1 MRGANA
7 ACVRLDKEP
16 AFRQRLSDSAGELA
30 MYAITPLR
38 RPVSATGQEAGRR
51 PLGEIF
57 ALCAATIL
65 LAGCATRPVNEPVS
79 HYNPDEP
86 YHIERRS
93 ENAEDNATLVILA
106 FSGGGTRAASFSYG
120 VLETLRDMEVTTK
133 SGRNIRVLDTVDV
146 ITGISGG
153 SFTALAFGLYG
164 DKLFDI
170 YETNFLKRNVQG
182 ELVERTLNPANWAAL
197 GSTGWGRSELAA
209 NMYDEILFKGAT
221 FKDLKHDGPRILV
234 SATELADGTRLVFNP
249 ENFDVLCTDLSS
261 VRLARA
267 AAASSAVPV
276 VLSSITID
284 NYGGTCGYRLPP
296 WGKDFLD
303 NPNPPRPA
311 ARTVKRLQELEAF
324 ADREH
329 RPYLH
334 LVDGGVSDNVG
345 MRGVLDVLSTFE
357 ALHAAGR
364 QTPYDH
370 VRNIFIFVVNSLATP
385 PNDWDRHENPP
396 ALFDILIKA
405 TGTPIDR
412 YSYDT
417 VETLRDIQA
426 RWASLREMRD
436 AIKPYPTLV
445 EKLQPVMRA
454 PDITIRVIDVSF
466 GALADKVERDYLN
479 TLPTSFVLDDEAV
492 DRLRVAA
499 KNAILASP
507 EVKRLIN
514 NGALRMVGP
523 GPQVGATNAAASG
536 KGQ

>member
-1 MRGANA
+1 MHVITALRPAAGATA
-7 ACVRLDKEP
+7 QDAR
-16 AFRQRLSDSAGELA
+16 
-30 MYAITPLR
+30 
-38 RPVSATGQEAGRR
+38 RR
-51 PLGEIF
+51 PLGAIL
-57 ALCAATIL
+57 ALCAAIIL
-65 LAGCATRPVNEPVS
+65 LAGCATRPVNEPVARLD
-79 HYNPDEP
+79 PDKS
-86 YHIERRS
+86 YRIERRS
-93 ENAEDNATLVILA
+93 ANAEDNATLVILA
-106 FSGGGTRAASFSYG
+106 FSGGGTRAAAFSYG
-120 VLETLRDMEVTTK
+120 VLETLRDMETTTR
-133 SGRNIRVLDTVDV
+133 SGRRVRVLDTIDV

-170 YETNFLKRNVQG
+170 YEAGFLKRNVQG
-182 ELVERTLNPANWAAL
+182 ELVERALNPFNWPAL

-209 NMYDEILFKGAT
+209 DMYDEILFKGST
-221 FKDLKHDGPRILV
+221 FNDLKRDGPRILV
-234 SATELADGTRLVFNP
+234 SATDLADGTRLIFNP
-249 ENFDVLCTDLSS
+249 ENFDLLCTDLSS

-296 WGKDFLD
+296 WSRDFLD

-324 ADREH
+324 ADRAH

-357 ALHAAGR
+357 ALHAAG
-364 QTPYDH
+364 QPTPYDH

-385 PNDWDRHENPP
+385 PNDWGRHEDPP

-426 RWASLREMRD
+426 RWASLREIRD
-436 AIKPYPTLV
+436 AIRPYPELAG
-445 EKLQPVMRA
+445 KLQSVMRA
-454 PDITIRVIDVSF
+454 PEITVRVIDVSF
-466 GALADKVERDYLN
+466 GALPDKAERDFLN

-507 EVKRLIN
+507 EVKRLVD

-523 GPQVGATNAAASG
+523 GPQAGAR
-536 KGQ
+536 

>member
-1 MRGANA
+1 MIRTQWFAPIA
-7 ACVRLDKEP
+7 A
-16 AFRQRLSDSAGELA
+16 
-30 MYAITPLR
+30 
-38 RPVSATGQEAGRR
+38 
-51 PLGEIF
+51 
-57 ALCAATIL
+57 IL
-65 LAGCATRPVNEPVS
+65 LMLAGCATRPINPPTA
-79 HYNPDEP
+79 HYDPDKA
-86 YHIERRS
+86 HRMERQS

-106 FSGGGTRAASFSYG
+106 FSGGGTRAAAFSYG
-120 VLETLRDMEVTTK
+120 VLETLRDMQVTTK
-133 SGRNIRVLDTVDV
+133 SGRNVRVLDTVDV

-164 DKLFDI
+164 DRLFDV
-170 YETNFLKRNVQG
+170 YETSFLKRNVQG
-182 ELVERTLNPANWAAL
+182 ELVKRALDPFNWPSLA
-197 GSTGWGRSELAA
+197 STGWGRSELAA
-209 NMYDEILFKGAT
+209 NMYDEILFNGAT
-221 FKDLKHDGPRILV
+221 FKDLKRDGPRILV
-234 SATELADGTRLVFNP
+234 SATDLADGTRLIFNP

-284 NYGGTCGYRLPP
+284 NYGGTCGYRPPP
-296 WGKDFLD
+296 WTKLFLD

-324 ADREH
+324 ADREN
-329 RPYLH
+329 RPFLH

-357 ALHAAGR
+357 ALHAAGEK
-364 QTPYDH
+364 TPYDH

-396 ALFDILIKA
+396 GLFDVLIKA

-426 RWASLREMRD
+426 RWASLREVRD
-436 AIKPYPTLV
+436 AIKPYPALGA
-445 EKLQPVMRA
+445 KLQPVMRA
-454 PDITIRVIDVSF
+454 PDITIRVIEVSF
-466 GALADKVERDYLN
+466 GVLPDKAERDYLN

-507 EVKRLIN
+507 EVKRLMN
-514 NGALRMVGP
+514 SNALRMTAP
-523 GPQVGATNAAASG
+523 GPRVGATNAPTSPRP
-536 KGQ
+536 Q

>member
-1 MRGANA
+1 VHVIRPP
-7 ACVRLDKEP
+7 R
-16 AFRQRLSDSAGELA
+16 RR
-30 MYAITPLR
+30 AIAPW
-38 RPVSATGQEAGRR
+38 RPNGWR
-51 PLGEIF
+51 PLEGIVT
-57 ALCAATIL
+57 LIATITL
-65 LAGCATRPVNEPVS
+65 LGGCATRPVNTPLG
-79 HYNPDEP
+79 HYDPDKA
-86 YHIERRS
+86 YRIERLS
-93 ENAEDNATLVILA
+93 ENAEDSATLVILA
-106 FSGGGTRAASFSYG
+106 FSGGGTRAAAFSYG

-133 SGRNIRVLDTVDV
+133 SGRKVRVLDTVDV

-170 YETNFLKRNVQG
+170 YEASFLKRNVQG
-182 ELVERTLNPANWAAL
+182 ELVQRAFNPFNWPSLA
-197 GSTGWGRSELAA
+197 SSGWGRSELAA
-209 NMYDEILFKGAT
+209 NMYDEILFHGAT
-221 FKDLKHDGPRILV
+221 FKDLKHDGPRISV
-234 SATELADGTRLVFNP
+234 SATDLADGTRLIFNS

-261 VRLARA
+261 IRLARA

-284 NYGGTCGYRLPP
+284 NYGGTCGYRLPQ
-296 WGKDFLD
+296 WANSFLRSSD
-303 NPNPPRPA
+303 PPRPA

-357 ALHAAGR
+357 ALHGAGLE
-364 QTPYDH
+364 TPYDH

-385 PNDWDRHENPP
+385 PNDWDLRENPP
-396 ALFDILIKA
+396 GVFDVLIKA
-405 TGTPIDR
+405 SGTPIDQ

-426 RWASLREMRD
+426 RWASLREVRD
-436 AIKPYPTLV
+436 AIKPYPALG
-445 EKLQPVMRA
+445 EKLQAVMRA
-454 PDITIRVIDVSF
+454 PDINIRVVEVSF
-466 GALADKVERDYLN
+466 GVLPDKAEREYLN
-479 TLPTSFVLDDEAV
+479 TLPTSFVLDDETV

-499 KNAILASP
+499 KNAILVSP
-507 EVKRLIN
+507 EIKRLIN

-523 GPQVGATNAAASG
+523 GPRVGSTSATTP
-536 KGQ
+536 GQAR

>member
-1 MRGANA
+1 MIRTQWST
-7 ACVRLDKEP
+7 P
-16 AFRQRLSDSAGELA
+16 
-30 MYAITPLR
+30 IT
-38 RPVSATGQEAGRR
+38 V
-51 PLGEIF
+51 
-57 ALCAATIL
+57 IL
-65 LAGCATRPVNEPVS
+65 LMLAGCATRPVNLPMTHYEPDKA
-79 HYNPDEP
+79 YRID
-86 YHIERRS
+86 RQS
-93 ENAEDNATLVILA
+93 ENAEDDATLVILA
-106 FSGGGTRAASFSYG
+106 FSGGGTRAAAFSYG
-120 VLETLRDMEVTTK
+120 VLETLRDMQVTTK

-153 SFTALAFGLYG
+153 SFTALAYGLYG
-164 DKLFDI
+164 DRLFDI
-170 YETNFLKRNVQG
+170 YETSFLKRNVQG
-182 ELVERTLNPANWAAL
+182 ELMKRALSPFNWPSLA
-197 GSTGWGRSELAA
+197 SDGWGRSELAA
-209 NMYDEILFKGAT
+209 NMYDEILFNGAT
-221 FKDLKHDGPRILV
+221 FKDLKRDGPRILV
-234 SATELADGTRLVFNP
+234 SATDLSDGTRLIFNP

-284 NYGGTCGYRLPP
+284 NYGGTCGYQPPP
-296 WGKDFLD
+296 WTKLFLD
-303 NPNPPRPA
+303 NPDPPRPA

-357 ALHAAGR
+357 ALHAAG
-364 QTPYDH
+364 QKTPYDR

-385 PNDWDRHENPP
+385 PNDWDLHENPP
-396 ALFDILIKA
+396 ALFDVLLKA

-426 RWASLREMRD
+426 RWASLREVRD
-436 AIKPYPTLV
+436 AIKPYPALDD
-445 EKLQPVMRA
+445 KLQTIMRA
-454 PDITIRVIDVSF
+454 PDITIRVIEVSF
-466 GALADKVERDYLN
+466 GVLPDKAERDYLN

-507 EVKRLIN
+507 ETKRLIN
-514 NGALRMVGP
+514 NGVLHMVGP
-523 GPQVGATNAAASG
+523 GPRVGPTRAAVSG
-536 KGQ
+536 QGK